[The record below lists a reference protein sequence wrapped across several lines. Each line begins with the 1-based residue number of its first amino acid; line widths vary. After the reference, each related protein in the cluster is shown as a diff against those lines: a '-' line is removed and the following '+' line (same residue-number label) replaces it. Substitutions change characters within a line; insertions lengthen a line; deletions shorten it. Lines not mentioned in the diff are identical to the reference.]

1 MTPHNLM
8 AGMLTLAYERSN
20 GARKYGAGVNLT
32 LPSVQIKARKNC
44 IGHMRVAESSRLR
57 KK

>member
-8 AGMLTLAYERSN
+8 AGMLTLAYERLQRC
-20 GARKYGAGVNLT
+20 ATYGAGVNLT